1 MTKGDIKDITLSQK
15 GKQRIEWAAREMPV
29 LNAIK
34 SRFKEEQ
41 PLKNLR
47 VSACLHVT
55 TETANLAI
63 TLKEAGAE
71 MPNSSLPSPVQR

>member
-34 SRFKEEQ
+34 SRFKKEK
-41 PLKNLR
+41 PFKKSLIILKG
-47 VSACLHVT
+47 
-55 TETANLAI
+55 
-63 TLKEAGAE
+63 EAF
-71 MPNSSLPSPVQR
+71 SSSPRGLSRR